1 MILSKMAVT
10 KPVLTTVI
18 VTVFLVLGLFAFTRL
33 VVDLFPEVEF
43 PFVTVTTIYPGAG
56 PEEVES
62 QISKRLEDAVSTIAG
77 IKRMDS
83 INRES
88 VSMVF
93 IEFEL
98 GIEQDQAAIDVKEK
112 VEQILNELP
121 QNAETPQVAKFDLR
135 ALPILNLALTGPQSL
150 RELYEV
156 ADKQVRDAISQA
168 PGVASVAI
176 IGGRKRE
183 IQVALDP
190 AQLAAFG
197 LDASQVVATI
207 ARENVSVPAG
217 RVTEPEREFSLR
229 VLGEFSSLKELRRL
243 PVATPDDQ
251 LVRVSDLGRVIDSAE
266 EARDLA
272 VLDGVNSVG
281 LYVQKRTDAN
291 TVETAE
297 NVRERVDELAASLPA
312 GMKIEVVRDG
322 STSIQRAVRDVLI
335 NIMIGIMLTTVLLY
349 LFLHSIRTTVI
360 AAVAMPTSIIATFLL
375 MDFGGFSINIVTL
388 LALGISIGVL
398 VTNAIVVLESISRH
412 LDELGE
418 DPQTAAQK
426 GTDEVAIAVAATAMT
441 NVVVFTP
448 IAFMGGIV
456 GQFFYEFGLTVVFAT
471 LFSLFISFTLTPM
484 LASKLLKKKSEQIT
498 RQSAHGSVLGLI
510 EAPFLALARV
520 WERGYR
526 TLEDGYRRAL
536 GWSVRHRIRT
546 TGIVVVIFFA
556 GLYLFSF
563 VGGEFFPESDNGY
576 VQIMFDLPAGTT
588 LEQTYGL
595 LEEAEAIVRR
605 DVPEVETILTTVGG
619 ENKGVENGEVL
630 IRLAPLETR
639 QRDVFQIMNA
649 LRESL
654 AGLPAADIGVQQF
667 SAFGESKSIIVEV
680 LGPDLDRI
688 TDIATRLRDEMA
700 LIPGIA
706 DLELGAKPGKPEIV
720 FYPDRDE
727 LSKRDLP
734 VALAGMELRN
744 LYEGAVASVYREGGE
759 EYDIRVRLDN
769 AHRRRQQGIRRVM
782 FSTPDGLVPIDAL
795 GRIDRQRGLSE
806 ITRKNRQRM
815 VSVSAN
821 LSSGT
826 LVEKVNAIQERV
838 EEMGLPRGYRV
849 EYAGDIEMLGE
860 SFSEIY
866 RALVL
871 AIILTYLVLA
881 AILES
886 FIHPFTIM
894 FTLPLGLVGVS
905 VALVLTGATINIMSL
920 MAIVMLVG
928 IVVNNAILILDLA
941 ARLRREGKDAKT
953 AILEAAPRRFRA
965 ITMTTL
971 AIVAGILPQAL
982 GGSGANYTVAMAV
995 VTMGGVVA
1003 AGTLSLFII
1012 PVVYT
1017 WLDRLSRK
1025 EKATA

>member
-1 MILSKMAVT
+1 MAVT
-10 KPVLTTVI
+10 RPVLTTVI
-18 VTVFLVLGLFAFTRL
+18 VAAILVLGLFSYFRL

-43 PFVTVTTIYPGAG
+43 PFVTITTIYPGAG

-62 QISKRLEDAVSTIAG
+62 QISKRIEDAVSTIAG

-88 VSMVF
+88 LSLVF
-93 IEFEL
+93 IEFKL
-98 GIEQDQAAIDVKEK
+98 GVDQDQAGIDVKEK

-121 QNAETPQVAKFDLR
+121 QNVEKPQVAKFDFR

-150 RELYEV
+150 RELYKV
-156 ADKQVRDAISQA
+156 ADKQVRDALSQA
-168 PGVASVAI
+168 PGVASVTI
-176 IGGRKRE
+176 VGGRQRE
-183 IQVALDP
+183 IRVALDP
-190 AQLAAFG
+190 AQLVAFG
-197 LDASQVVATI
+197 LDASQVVAAI

-217 RVTEPEREFSLR
+217 RVTEPGQEFSLR
-229 VLGEFSSLKELRRL
+229 VLGEFDDLNELRRL
-243 PVATPDDQ
+243 PVALPDGGA
-251 LVRVSDLGRVIDSAE
+251 VRVSDLGRVIDTAE
-266 EARDLA
+266 EARDMA
-272 VLDGVNSVG
+272 ALDGVSSVG
-281 LYVQKRTDAN
+281 LSVQKRTDAN
-291 TVETAE
+291 TVETAA
-297 NVRERVDELAASLPA
+297 NVRDQIARLSAALPS
-312 GMKIEVVRDG
+312 GVRIDVVRDN
-322 STSIQRAVRDVLI
+322 SVFIRTAVRDVLI
-335 NIMIGIMLTTVLLY
+335 NILIGIALCTALLY
-349 LFLHSIRTTVI
+349 LFLHSLRTTVI
-360 AAVAMPTSIIATFLL
+360 AAIAMPTSIVATFLL

-412 LDELGE
+412 LNVLGE
-418 DPQTAAQK
+418 DPKTAARE

-448 IAFMGGIV
+448 IAFMGGII
-456 GQFFYEFGLTVVFAT
+456 GMFFYEFGLTVVFAT
-471 LFSLFISFTLTPM
+471 LFSLLVSFTLTPM
-484 LASKLLKKKSEQIT
+484 LAAKLLKQKAEQEQKLSS
-498 RQSAHGSVLGLI
+498 RGRLLHAF
-510 EAPFLALARV
+510 EAPFLGLARI
-520 WERGYR
+520 WERGY
-526 TLEDGYRRAL
+526 LAVEAGYGRAL
-536 GWSVRHRIRT
+536 GWSVRHRVRT
-546 TGIVVVIFFA
+546 TAIVAVVFFA
-556 GLYLFSF
+556 GLYLFGF

-576 VQIMFDLPAGTT
+576 LQVIVNLPAGTT
-588 LEQTYGL
+588 LDQTHEL
-595 LEEAEAIVRR
+595 LVELEDIVRIE
-605 DVPEVETILTTVGG
+605 VPESESILMTVGG
-619 ENKGVENGEVL
+619 ENKGVEDGELV
-630 IRLAPLETR
+630 IRLAPLAQR
-639 QRDVFQIMNA
+639 DRDVFQIMNE

-654 AGLPAADIGVQQF
+654 AVLPAADIGVQQF
-667 SAFGESKSIIVEV
+667 SSFGESKSIIVEI

-688 TDIATRLRDEMA
+688 TSIATELRGEMSQ
-700 LIPGIA
+700 IPGIA
-706 DLELGAKPGKPEIV
+706 DLEMSAKPGKPEIV

-727 LSKRDLP
+727 LSRRFLP
-734 VALAGMELRN
+734 VAAAGMELRN
-744 LYEGAVASVYREGGE
+744 LYEGEVASVYREGGE
-759 EYDIRVRLDN
+759 EYDIRVRLDDRY
-769 AHRRRQQGIRRVM
+769 RRRQQGLRKVM
-782 FSTPDGLVPIDAL
+782 FATADGLVPIETL
-795 GRIDRQRGLSE
+795 GRLDRRRGLSE

-821 LSSGT
+821 MSSGT
-826 LVEKVNAIQERV
+826 LVEKIETIQGKV
-838 EEMGLPRGYRV
+838 EDMGLPPGYRV

-860 SFSEIY
+860 SFAEIY
-866 RALVL
+866 RALIM

-905 VALVLTGATINIMSL
+905 AALVLTNATINIMSL

-941 ARLRREGKDAKT
+941 ARLRREGKDAKA

-982 GGSGANYTVAMAV
+982 GGAGANYTVAMAV

-1017 WLDRLSRK
+1017 WFDRLSRQR
-1025 EKATA
+1025 TA

>member
-1 MILSKMAVT
+1 MMLSKMAVT
-10 KPVLTTVI
+10 RPVLTSVLVI
-18 VTVFLVLGLFAFTRL
+18 AALVLGLFAFTRL
-33 VVDLFPEVEF
+33 VVDLFPEVDF
-43 PFVTVTTIYPGAG
+43 PFVSVTTIYPGAG

-88 VSMVF
+88 VSMVL

-98 GIEQDQAAIDVKEK
+98 GIDQDQAAIDVKEK

-121 QNAETPQVAKFDLR
+121 QNAEIPQVAKFDLR
-135 ALPILNLALTGPQSL
+135 ALPIINLALTGPQSL

-156 ADKQVRDAISQA
+156 ADKQVHDAISQA
-168 PGVASVAI
+168 PGVASVTI

-190 AQLAAFG
+190 AQLVAFG
-197 LDASQVVATI
+197 LDASQVAGTI

-217 RVTEPEREFSLR
+217 RVTEPSREYSLR
-229 VLGEFSSLKELRRL
+229 VLGEFTSLEELRRL
-243 PVATPDDQ
+243 PVSTPDGSA
-251 LVRVSDLGRVIDSAE
+251 VRVSDLGRVIDAAE

-272 VLDGVNSVG
+272 VLDGVSSVG
-281 LYVQKRTDAN
+281 LLVQKRTDAN
-291 TVETAE
+291 TVETAA
-297 NVRERVDELAASLPA
+297 NIRERVADLEQELPA
-312 GMKIEVVRDG
+312 GMKIEIVRDN
-322 STSIQRAVRDVLI
+322 STFIQQAVRDVLI
-335 NIMIGIMLTTVLLY
+335 NILIGILLTTVLLY
-349 LFLHSIRTTVI
+349 LFLHSLRTTVI
-360 AAVAMPTSIIATFLL
+360 AAVAMPTSLIATFLL

-398 VTNAIVVLESISRH
+398 VTNAIVVLESITRH

-418 DPQTAAQK
+418 DPITAARK
-426 GTDEVAIAVAATAMT
+426 GTDEVAIAVTATAMT

-448 IAFMGGIV
+448 ISFMGGII
-456 GQFFYEFGLTVVFAT
+456 GQFFFEFGLTVIFAT
-471 LFSLFISFTLTPM
+471 MFSLFISFTLTPM
-484 LASKLLKKKSEQIT
+484 LASKLLKPKAVQEA
-498 RQSAHGSVLGLI
+498 RQSAHGRFLGLI
-510 EAPFLALARV
+510 EAPFLGLARI

-526 TLEDGYRRAL
+526 VIESGYRGAL
-536 GWSVRHRIRT
+536 GWSMRHRIRT
-546 TGIVVVIFFA
+546 ALIVVLIFFG
-556 GLYLFSF
+556 GLSLFSF

-576 VQIMFDLPAGTT
+576 LQVILSLPAGTT
-588 LEQTYGL
+588 LDQTYEV
-595 LEEAEAIVRR
+595 LEEVEAIVRR
-605 DVPEVETILTTVGG
+605 EVPEVELILTTVGG
-619 ENKGVENGEVL
+619 QNKGVEDGELVG
-630 IRLAPLETR
+630 RLVPTALR
-639 QRDVFQIMNA
+639 QRDVFQIMRE

-654 AGLPAADIGVQQF
+654 AVIPAADIGVQQF
-667 SAFGESKSIIVEV
+667 SNFGENKAIIVEV

-688 TDIATRLRDEMA
+688 TEYATQLRDEMA

-706 DLELGAKPGKPEIV
+706 DIELGAKPGKPEIV

-727 LSKRDLP
+727 FSRRDLP

-744 LYEGAVASVYREGGE
+744 LYEGDVTSVYREGGE
-759 EYDIRVRLDN
+759 EYDIRVRLDER
-769 AHRRRQQGIRRVM
+769 HRSRQQGLRQVM
-782 FSTPDGLVPIDAL
+782 FSTPDGLVPIDAV
-795 GRIDRQRGLSE
+795 GRIDRKRGLAE

-826 LVEKVNAIQERV
+826 LVEKVDAIRERV
-838 EEMGLPRGYRV
+838 DAMNLPPGYRV
-849 EYAGDIEMLGE
+849 EFSGDIEMLGE

-866 RALVL
+866 KALVL

-886 FIHPFTIM
+886 LVHPVTKM
-894 FTLPLGLVGVS
+894 VTLPLGQVGVS
-905 VALVLTGATINIMSL
+905 AALVMAGATINVMSL

-941 ARLRREGKDAKT
+941 GQLRRQGKDART

-965 ITMTTL
+965 IVMTTL
-971 AIVAGILPQAL
+971 AIVAGIIPQSL
-982 GGSGANYTVAMAV
+982 GGAGSSFTVAMAV

-1017 WLDRLSRK
+1017 WFDRLSR
-1025 EKATA
+1025 AQ

>member
-10 KPVLTTVI
+10 RPVLTTVI
-18 VTVFLVLGLFAFTRL
+18 VAAILVLGLFSYTRL
-33 VVDLFPEVEF
+33 VVDLFPEIDF

-62 QISKRLEDAVSTIAG
+62 QISKRIEDAVSTIAG

-88 VSMVF
+88 VSLVL
-93 IEFEL
+93 IEFKL
-98 GIEQDQAAIDVKEK
+98 GVDQDQAAIDVKEK

-121 QNAETPQVAKFDLR
+121 QNAEKPQVAKFDIR

-156 ADKQVRDAISQA
+156 ADKQVRDAVSQA
-168 PGVASVAI
+168 PGVASVTI
-176 IGGRKRE
+176 VGGRKRE

-190 AQLAAFG
+190 AQLVAFG
-197 LDASQVVATI
+197 LDASQVIGAI

-217 RVTEPEREFSLR
+217 RVTEPGQEFSLR
-229 VLGEFSSLKELRRL
+229 VLGEFTDLNELRRL
-243 PVATPDDQ
+243 PVQTPDGGV
-251 LVRVSDLGRVIDSAE
+251 VRISDLGRVVDAAE

-272 VLDGVNSVG
+272 MLDGVSSVG

-291 TVETAE
+291 TVETAA
-297 NVRERVDELAASLPA
+297 NVRAQVARLSSLLPA
-312 GMKIEVVRDG
+312 GMEIDIVRDN
-322 STSIQRAVRDVLI
+322 STFIRTAVRDVLI
-335 NIMIGIMLTTVLLY
+335 NIMIGIMLCTALLY
-349 LFLHSIRTTVI
+349 LFLHSLRTTVI
-360 AAVAMPTSIIATFLL
+360 AAIAMPTSIVATFLL

-412 LDELGE
+412 VDILGE
-418 DPQTAAQK
+418 DPKTAARK

-448 IAFMGGIV
+448 IAFMGGII
-456 GQFFYEFGLTVVFAT
+456 GMFFYEFGLTVVFAT
-471 LFSLFISFTLTPM
+471 LFSLLVSFTLTPM
-484 LASKLLKKKSEQIT
+484 LAAKLLKPKSEQMA
-498 RQSAHGSVLGLI
+498 RQSAHKRMLQVLETPFLGL
-510 EAPFLALARV
+510 AQV
-520 WERGYR
+520 WEKGYR
-526 TLEDGYRRAL
+526 GVEDGYRRAL
-536 GWSVRHRIRT
+536 GWSVRHRVRT
-546 TGIVVVIFFA
+546 TLIVAVIFFA

-576 VQIMFDLPAGTT
+576 LQVILNLPAGTT
-588 LEQTYGL
+588 LDQTHGL
-595 LEEAEAIVRR
+595 LEEVEAIVRR
-605 DVPEVETILTTVGG
+605 EVPEAESILMTVGG
-619 ENKGVENGEVL
+619 ENKGVEDGELVV
-630 IRLAPLETR
+630 RLAPLSART
-639 QRDVFQIMNA
+639 RDVFQIMNE

-654 AGLPAADIGVQQF
+654 AVLPAADIGVQQF
-667 SAFGESKSIIVEV
+667 SEFGETKSIIVEI

-688 TDIATRLRDEMA
+688 TEFATQLRDEMSRIA
-700 LIPGIA
+700 GIA
-706 DLELGAKPGKPEIV
+706 DLEMSAKPGKPEIV
-720 FYPDRDE
+720 FHPDRDN
-727 LSKRDLP
+727 LSDRLLP
-734 VALAGMELRN
+734 VAAAGMELRN
-744 LYEGAVASVYREGGE
+744 LYEGEVASVYREKGE
-759 EYDIRVRLDN
+759 EYDIRVRLDERYR
-769 AHRRRQQGIRRVM
+769 HRQQGLRKVM
-782 FSTPDGLVPIDAL
+782 FATADGLVPIEAL
-795 GRIDRQRGLSE
+795 GRLDRRRGLSE
-806 ITRKNRQRM
+806 INRKNRQRM

-826 LVEKVNAIQERV
+826 LVEKIEAIQERV
-838 EEMGLPRGYRV
+838 EQIGLPQGYRV

-860 SFSEIY
+860 SFVEIY
-866 RALVL
+866 KALIL

-905 VALVLTGATINIMSL
+905 AALVLTGATINIMSL
-920 MAIVMLVG
+920 MAMVMLVG

-941 ARLRREGKDAKT
+941 AQLRREGKDAKT

-982 GGSGANYTVAMAV
+982 GGAGANYTVAMAV

-1017 WLDRLSRK
+1017 WFDRLSRK

>member
-10 KPVLTTVI
+10 RPVLTTVI
-18 VTVFLVLGLFAFTRL
+18 VAAILVLGLFSYFRL
-33 VVDLFPEVEF
+33 VVDLFPEVDF
-43 PFVTVTTIYPGAG
+43 PFVTITTIYPGAG

-62 QISKRLEDAVSTIAG
+62 QISKRIEDAVSTIAG

-88 VSMVF
+88 LSLVF
-93 IEFEL
+93 IEFKL
-98 GIEQDQAAIDVKEK
+98 GVDQDQAGIDVKEK
-112 VEQILNELP
+112 VEQILNQLP
-121 QNAETPQVAKFDLR
+121 QNAEKPQVAKFDFR
-135 ALPILNLALTGPQSL
+135 ALPIINLALTGPQSL

-156 ADKQVRDAISQA
+156 ADKQVRDAVSQA
-168 PGVASVAI
+168 PGVASVSI
-176 IGGRKRE
+176 VGGRKRE
-183 IQVALDP
+183 IRVALDP
-190 AQLAAFG
+190 AQLVAFG
-197 LDASQVVATI
+197 LDASQVVGAI

-217 RVTEPEREFSLR
+217 RVTEPGREFSLR
-229 VLGEFSSLKELRRL
+229 VLGEFNNLNELRRL
-243 PVATPDDQ
+243 PVQTPDGGV
-251 LVRVSDLGRVIDSAE
+251 VRVSDLGRVIDTAE

-272 VLDGVNSVG
+272 ALDGVSSVG
-281 LYVQKRTDAN
+281 LSVQKRTDAN
-291 TVETAE
+291 TVETAA
-297 NVRERVDELAASLPA
+297 NVRAQVDRLSASLPS
-312 GMKIEVVRDG
+312 GMRVDVVRDN
-322 STSIQRAVRDVLI
+322 SVFIRTAVRDVLI
-335 NIMIGIMLTTVLLY
+335 NILIGILLCTALLY
-349 LFLHSIRTTVI
+349 LFLHSLRTTVI
-360 AAVAMPTSIIATFLL
+360 AAIAMPTSIIATFLL

-412 LDELGE
+412 VEVLGE
-418 DPQTAAQK
+418 DPKTAARK

-448 IAFMGGIV
+448 IAFMGGII
-456 GQFFYEFGLTVVFAT
+456 GMFFYEFGLTVVFAT
-471 LFSLFISFTLTPM
+471 LFSLLVSFTLTPM
-484 LASKLLKKKSEQIT
+484 LASKLLKPKTEQEKKL
-498 RQSAHGSVLGLI
+498 SAHGRVLHAI

-520 WERGYR
+520 WERGY
-526 TLEDGYRRAL
+526 LGVEEGYRRAL

-546 TGIVVVIFFA
+546 AAMVAVIFFA

-576 VQIMFDLPAGTT
+576 VQVILNLPAGTT
-588 LEQTYGL
+588 LDQTHDM
-595 LEEAEAIVRR
+595 LEEVEEIVRSE
-605 DVPEVETILTTVGG
+605 VPEAESILMTVGG
-619 ENKGVENGEVL
+619 ENKGVEDGEL
-630 IRLAPLETR
+630 MIRLKPLSER
-639 QRDVFQIMNA
+639 SRDVFQIMNE
-649 LRESL
+649 LREPL
-654 AGLPAADIGVQQF
+654 AVLPAADIGVQQF
-667 SAFGESKSIIVEV
+667 SDFGESKSIIVEV

-688 TDIATRLRDEMA
+688 TDIANQLHDEIA
-700 LIPGIA
+700 KIPGIA
-706 DLELGAKPGKPEIV
+706 DLEMSAKPGKPEIV

-727 LSKRDLP
+727 LSKRMLP
-734 VALAGMELRN
+734 VAAAGMELRN
-744 LYEGAVASVYREGGE
+744 LYEGEVASVYREHGE
-759 EYDIRVRLDN
+759 EYDIRVRLDDT
-769 AHRRRQQGIRRVM
+769 HRQRQQGLRKVM
-782 FSTPDGLVPIDAL
+782 FATADGLVPIETL
-795 GRIDRQRGLSE
+795 GRLDRRRGLSE

-826 LVEKVNAIQERV
+826 LVEKINAIQERV
-838 EEMGLPRGYRV
+838 EAMGLPPAYRV

-860 SFSEIY
+860 SFAEIY
-866 RALVL
+866 RALFL
-871 AIILTYLVLA
+871 AILLTYLVLA

-894 FTLPLGLVGVS
+894 CTLPLGLVGVS
-905 VALVLTGATINIMSL
+905 AALVLTGATINIMSL
-920 MAIVMLVG
+920 MAMVMLVG

-941 ARLRREGKDAKT
+941 GQLRRQGMDAKT

-982 GGSGANYTVAMAV
+982 GGAGANYTVAMAV

-1017 WLDRLSRK
+1017 WFDRLSRK
-1025 EKATA
+1025 AA

>member
-10 KPVLTTVI
+10 RPVLTSVLVI
-18 VTVFLVLGLFAFTRL
+18 AALVLGLFAFTRL
-33 VVDLFPEVEF
+33 VVDLFPEVDF
-43 PFVTVTTIYPGAG
+43 PFVSVTTIYPGAG

-88 VSMVF
+88 VSMVL

-98 GIEQDQAAIDVKEK
+98 GIDQDQAAIDVKEK

-135 ALPILNLALTGPQSL
+135 ALPILNLALTGSQSL
-150 RELYEV
+150 RELYQV

-168 PGVASVAI
+168 PGVASVTI

-197 LDASQVVATI
+197 LDASQVAGTI
-207 ARENVSVPAG
+207 ARENVSIPAG
-217 RVTEPEREFSLR
+217 RVTEPSREYSLR
-229 VLGEFSSLKELRRL
+229 VIGEFTSLEELRRL
-243 PVATPDDQ
+243 PVLTPDGSV
-251 LVRVSDLGRVIDSAE
+251 VRVSDLGRVIDAAE

-272 VLDGVNSVG
+272 VLDGVSSVG
-281 LYVQKRTDAN
+281 LLVQKRTDAN
-291 TVETAE
+291 TVETAA
-297 NVRERVDELAASLPA
+297 NIRERVADLEQALPA
-312 GMKIEVVRDG
+312 GMKIEIVRDN
-322 STSIQRAVRDVLI
+322 SIFIQRAVRDVLI
-335 NIMIGIMLTTVLLY
+335 NILIGILLTTVLLY
-349 LFLHSIRTTVI
+349 LFLHSLRTTVI
-360 AAVAMPTSIIATFLL
+360 AAVAMPTSLIATFLL
-375 MDFGGFSINIVTL
+375 MDFGGFSINIITL

-412 LDELGE
+412 INELGE
-418 DPQTAAQK
+418 DPKTAARK

-448 IAFMGGIV
+448 ISFMGGIV
-456 GQFFYEFGLTVVFAT
+456 GQFFFEFGLTVVFAT
-471 LFSLFISFTLTPM
+471 MFSLFISFTLTPM
-484 LASKLLKKKSEQIT
+484 LASKLLKPKAVQEA
-498 RQSAHGSVLGLI
+498 RQSTHGRFLGLI
-510 EAPFLALARV
+510 EAPFLGLARI

-526 TLEDGYRRAL
+526 SIEDGYRGAL
-536 GWSVRHRIRT
+536 GWSMRYRVRT
-546 TGIVVVIFFA
+546 ALIVVLIFFG

-563 VGGEFFPESDNGY
+563 VGGEFFPESDDGY
-576 VQIMFDLPAGTT
+576 IQVILSLPAGTT
-588 LEQTYGL
+588 LDQTYEI

-605 DVPEVETILTTVGG
+605 EVPEVELILTTVGG
-619 ENKGVENGEVL
+619 QNKGVEDGEL
-630 IRLAPLETR
+630 LGRLAPMALRE
-639 QRDVFQIMNA
+639 RDVFQIMRE

-654 AGLPAADIGVQQF
+654 AVLPAADIGVQQF
-667 SAFGESKSIIVEV
+667 SNFGVSKAIIVEV
-680 LGPDLDRI
+680 LGTDLDRI
-688 TDIATRLRDEMA
+688 TEYATQLRDEMA
-700 LIPGIA
+700 LIPGLA
-706 DLELGAKPGKPEIV
+706 DIELGAKPGKPEIV

-727 LSKRDLP
+727 FSSRDLP
-734 VALAGMELRN
+734 VAMAGMELRN
-744 LYEGAVASVYREGGE
+744 LYEGDVTSVYREGGE
-759 EYDIRVRLDN
+759 EYDIRVRLDER
-769 AHRRRQQGIRRVM
+769 HRSRQQGLRQVM

-795 GRIDRQRGLSE
+795 GRIDRKRGLAE

-815 VSVSAN
+815 VSVGAN

-826 LVEKVNAIQERV
+826 LVEKVDAIQERV
-838 EEMGLPRGYRV
+838 DAMNLPPGYRV
-849 EYAGDIEMLGE
+849 EFSGDIEMLGE

-866 RALVL
+866 KALVL

-894 FTLPLGLVGVS
+894 VTLPLGLVGVS
-905 VALVLTGATINIMSL
+905 AALVMTGATINIMSL

-941 ARLRREGKDAKT
+941 GQLRRQGKDAST

-965 ITMTTL
+965 IVMTTL
-971 AIVAGILPQAL
+971 AIVAGIIPQAL
-982 GGSGANYTVAMAV
+982 GGAGSNYTVAMAV

-1017 WLDRLSRK
+1017 WFDRLSR
-1025 EKATA
+1025 AR